1 MFLFIYLLNFFF
13 GFFKEL
19 SCAIIVSESM
29 EEFSELITFLAWKID
44 VIFHIRK
51 KNLLGWFHKS

>member
-1 MFLFIYLLNFFF
+1 MFLFLYLLIFFF

-19 SCAIIVSESM
+19 SCAIIVSELM

-44 VIFHIRK
+44 VIFYIGEK
-51 KNLLGWFHKS
+51 IC